1 MGWLAA
7 SEAATAAWM
16 AVVAS
21 EVVGWVAVASE
32 AEEPSLVAAVAAA
45 EATAAALQATVAESL
60 DQRSMG
66 GSPDLVFEQ

>member
-21 EVVGWVAVASE
+21 EVAGWVAVASE
-32 AEEPSLVAAVAAA
+32 AEEPSLVATA
-45 EATAAALQATVAESL
+45 EATAAAW
-60 DQRSMG
+60 
-66 GSPDLVFEQ
+66 